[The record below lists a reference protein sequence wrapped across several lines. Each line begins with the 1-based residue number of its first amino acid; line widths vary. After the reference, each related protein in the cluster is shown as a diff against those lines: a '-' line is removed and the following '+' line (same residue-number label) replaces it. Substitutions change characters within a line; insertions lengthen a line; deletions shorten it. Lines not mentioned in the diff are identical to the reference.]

1 MSIGDVDPSDPPVRG
16 PGPSTVGPSDAA
28 VHFAH
33 GRPTDA
39 LTGFV
44 RADGCELYYE
54 QRGEGVPIL
63 LIPPAGTTAS
73 TWGPVTQEL
82 ARVGQ
87 VVAYDRRGYAHS
99 AHPPVRTVSRHTA
112 DAATILEHLATE
124 PAVVVG
130 TSAGATIA
138 VDLAVRR
145 PDLVRAVVAH
155 EAAWRAN
162 RHVPSRAQLA
172 SVARLAWLSLR
183 KRYEEAAETLL
194 RAAYSYRDGGT
205 AWDAFPEDWRRVA
218 RENARAALWDFR
230 NSIGN
235 HPPPRELA
243 TLSLPVVCSYGA
255 RSPRNIVGLTLALA
269 AAIPTARTQEIPGAG
284 HAAPFDATADF
295 VHLITDVITETADG
309 RATHGHPSHGP
320 HHHHP
325 DGRDTAVPD
334 RPPTA
339 QTKDATAPI
348 VTFTR
353 WLYRGGRPNSLART
367 LNRAWAQIF
376 ATGRGPAMVATLEVV
391 GRRSGQP
398 VRLPVVIADL
408 AGERYLVSMLGD
420 GTNWVRNVRAAGH
433 RAVLIKGGRT
443 AVRLEE
449 VPVQQRAPIIKRY
462 CQVAT
467 SGRVHIPVDPAAPI
481 SAFEAVADQYPAF
494 HIVTLS

>member
-1 MSIGDVDPSDPPVRG
+1 M
-16 PGPSTVGPSDAA
+16 T
-28 VHFAH
+28 
-33 GRPTDA
+33 
-39 LTGFV
+39 
-44 RADGCELYYE
+44 
-54 QRGEGVPIL
+54 
-63 LIPPAGTTAS
+63 
-73 TWGPVTQEL
+73 
-82 ARVGQ
+82 
-87 VVAYDRRGYAHS
+87 
-99 AHPPVRTVSRHTA
+99 
-112 DAATILEHLATE
+112 
-124 PAVVVG
+124 
-130 TSAGATIA
+130 
-138 VDLAVRR
+138 
-145 PDLVRAVVAH
+145 
-155 EAAWRAN
+155 
-162 RHVPSRAQLA
+162 
-172 SVARLAWLSLR
+172 RLAWLSLR

-194 RAAYSYRDGGT
+194 RAAYSYRDGAPHGT
-205 AWDAFPEDWRRVA
+205 PSRKIGDGSPA
-218 RENARAALWDFR
+218 ENARAALWDFR

-235 HPPPRELA
+235 HPSPTELA

-269 AAIPTARTQEIPGAG
+269 AAIPTARTQQIPGAG
-284 HAAPFDATADF
+284 HAAPFDATGDF
-295 VHLITDVITETADG
+295 VHLITDVITETVDG
-309 RATHGHPSHGP
+309 RATHGHPPHGP

-339 QTKDATAPI
+339 PTKDAAPI
-348 VTFTR
+348 ETFTR

-367 LNRAWAQIF
+367 LNRAWAHIF
-376 ATGRGPAMVATLEVV
+376 ATGRGPRHGRHLGGGGPQV
-391 GRRSGQP
+391 GTAGE
-398 VRLPVVIADL
+398 LPVVIADL

-467 SGRVHIPVDPAAPI
+467 GPRPHPVDPAAPI